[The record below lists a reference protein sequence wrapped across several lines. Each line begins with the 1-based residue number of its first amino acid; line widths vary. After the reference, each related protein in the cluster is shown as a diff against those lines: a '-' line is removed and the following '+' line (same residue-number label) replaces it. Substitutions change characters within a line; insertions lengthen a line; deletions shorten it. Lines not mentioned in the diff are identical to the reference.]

1 MKRVET
7 GAITDSVRLPL
18 KKTVLDYI
26 QDMTKE
32 IFKEMIISMIGST
45 YSTSTVYIL
54 EGVVNTSANI
64 FTAGSIFYNGVVY
77 LVDAVTLTAGT
88 PYFSLV
94 DVVDEIIVFSD
105 GSFHDTL
112 ISHKAQLLVTGG
124 TTIGNY
130 SAAVI
135 ITFMNL
141 VTAQTI
147 AGVKTFSSTIVGSIT
162 GNAGTVTGGVYTSGA
177 QTIADVKTFSSS
189 PIVPTPTTA
198 MQASTKKYVDDLV
211 SGELLTSGQVNIEAV
226 SNNSWNNQTVTFSEN
241 VGTTSYFVEGYILNN
256 DGDPSTSSRLSWSV
270 KFLTAT
276 QMTLII
282 GNSDTSGGSAGAIF
296 VYRIKK

>member
-7 GAITDSVRLPL
+7 SAITDSVRLPL
-18 KKTVLDYI
+18 KKTVLDYL

-32 IFKEMIISMIGST
+32 IFKEMIISMIGSA

-94 DVVDEIIVFSD
+94 DVVDESVAYSD

-112 ISHKAQLLVTGG
+112 ISHKAQLLITGG

-130 SAAVI
+130 SAAVRI
-135 ITFMNL
+135 YSIKEYTG
-141 VTAQTI
+141 
-147 AGVKTFSSTIVGSIT
+147 GVKTKVVNIGAWNMDTTDSVIVEIGVVAAKIRGISVVISNDAGSAVFPLNYTNDATGLCDGSWVSIT
-162 GNAGTVTGGVYTSGA
+162 ADTRVSLFRLIAGSFDGAGYTTLANRGYI
-177 QTIADVKTFSSS
+177 TI
-189 PIVPTPTTA
+189 
-198 MQASTKKYVDDLV
+198 QYVD
-211 SGELLTSGQVNIEAV
+211 
-226 SNNSWNNQTVTFSEN
+226 
-241 VGTTSYFVEGYILNN
+241 
-256 DGDPSTSSRLSWSV
+256 
-270 KFLTAT
+270 
-276 QMTLII
+276 
-282 GNSDTSGGSAGAIF
+282 
-296 VYRIKK
+296 